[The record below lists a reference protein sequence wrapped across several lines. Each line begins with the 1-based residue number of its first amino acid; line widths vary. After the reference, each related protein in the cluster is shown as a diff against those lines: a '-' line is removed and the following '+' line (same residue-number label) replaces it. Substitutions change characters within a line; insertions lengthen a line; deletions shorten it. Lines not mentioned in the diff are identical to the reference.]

1 MKSAA
6 RMTEDLSDFVHRK
19 HKYALFCA
27 FDESYLLSLN
37 KFANDKTL
45 NIMKIRSILFATL
58 SVAVLASCGGKVAD
72 VTEITGTVVPEGIS
86 EVNVVVG
93 EAVDTL
99 VPVVDGKFTVTV
111 PADVTALGT
120 IAAGN
125 IGVNFISDGTP
136 LTVVLDQDVAVTSK
150 YPNISVQEKL
160 NAYNAEEQKF
170 MDEYMAKQRE
180 IMADSLLTQDEKSAQ
195 FEAYYDEFIEPYI
208 AHHVEAAKSNPD
220 NSISVFALSNLR
232 SQIDDAQMSELVNAV
247 IPAIQESKY
256 VSGMK
261 EALDAR
267 LNTAEGKPFVDF
279 TVNSVV
285 GMTRSIPPQPKYA
298 EVKFSDYVGKGKYI
312 LVDFWAPWCG
322 PCKREIPNLKAVYDK
337 YAGEKFDI
345 LSIAVWERQPVQVTI
360 DTAAELGMNWSHINN
375 AGSVP
380 TDIYGVEGIPHLM
393 LIGPDGT
400 ILKRG
405 FHGAEGINAAV
416 AEYLE

>member
-1 MKSAA
+1 
-6 RMTEDLSDFVHRK
+6 
-19 HKYALFCA
+19 
-27 FDESYLLSLN
+27 
-37 KFANDKTL
+37 
-45 NIMKIRSILFATL
+45 MKIRSVLFATL
-58 SVAVLASCGGKVAD
+58 SVAFLASCGGKVAG

-99 VPVVDGKFTVTV
+99 VPVVDGKFAVTV

-125 IGVNFISDGTP
+125 IGTNFISDGTP
-136 LTVVLDQDVAVTSK
+136 LTVVLDQDAAVTSK
-150 YPNISVQEKL
+150 YPKVSVQEKL
-160 NAYNAEEQKF
+160 NAYNAAEQGF

-180 IMADSLLTQDEKSAQ
+180 IFADSLLTQDEKSSQ
-195 FEAYYDEFIEPYI
+195 FEAYYDEFIEPYV
-208 AHHVEAAKSNPD
+208 AHHVEAAKANPD
-220 NSISVFALSNLR
+220 NFISVFALSNLR
-232 SQIDDAQMSELVNAV
+232 SQIDDAQMAELVNAV
-247 IPAIQESKY
+247 VPAIQESKY

-375 AGSVP
+375 AESIP

-416 AEYLE
+416 EEYLK

>member
-1 MKSAA
+1 
-6 RMTEDLSDFVHRK
+6 
-19 HKYALFCA
+19 
-27 FDESYLLSLN
+27 
-37 KFANDKTL
+37 
-45 NIMKIRSILFATL
+45 MKIRSILFAT
-58 SVAVLASCGGKVAD
+58 SVVAILASCGGKVSD
-72 VTEITGTVVPEGIS
+72 VTEISGTVLPEGIS
-86 EVNVVVG
+86 EVNVTVG
-93 EAVDTL
+93 EVVDTL
-99 VPVVDGKFTVTV
+99 VPVVDGKFSLTV
-111 PADVTALGT
+111 PADVTAL
-120 IAAGN
+120 ASVQAGN
-125 IGVNFISDGTP
+125 YGANFISDGTP
-136 LTVVLDQDVAVTSK
+136 LEVVLGEDTAVTSK
-150 YPNISVQEKL
+150 YADVSVQEKL
-160 NAYNAEEQKF
+160 NAYNAKEQAF

-180 IMADSLLTQDEKSAQ
+180 IFADTLLSQDEKNAK
-195 FEAYYDEFIEPYI
+195 FEAYYDEFIEPYVN
-208 AHHVEAAKSNPD
+208 HHVEAAKANPD
-220 NSISVFALSNLR
+220 NFISVFALSNLR
-232 SQIDDAQMSELVNAV
+232 SQIEDPQMAELVDALV
-247 IPAIQESKY
+247 PALQESRY

-261 EALDAR
+261 QALDAR

-298 EVKFSDYVGKGKYI
+298 EVKFSDYVGNGKYI

-405 FHGAEGINAAV
+405 FHGAEGIEAAV
-416 AEYLE
+416 AEYLK

>member
-1 MKSAA
+1 
-6 RMTEDLSDFVHRK
+6 
-19 HKYALFCA
+19 
-27 FDESYLLSLN
+27 
-37 KFANDKTL
+37 
-45 NIMKIRSILFATL
+45 MKIRSILFAT
-58 SVAVLASCGGKVAD
+58 SAVAILASCGGKVSD
-72 VTEITGTVVPEGIS
+72 VTEISGTVLPEGIS
-86 EVNVVVG
+86 EVNVTVG
-93 EAVDTL
+93 EVVDTL
-99 VPVVDGKFTVTV
+99 VPVVDGKFSLTV
-111 PADVTALGT
+111 PADVTAL
-120 IAAGN
+120 ASVQAGN
-125 IGVNFISDGTP
+125 YGANFISDGTP
-136 LTVVLDQDVAVTSK
+136 LEVVLGEDTAVTSK
-150 YPNISVQEKL
+150 YADVSVQEKL
-160 NAYNAEEQKF
+160 NAYNAKEQAF

-180 IMADSLLTQDEKSAQ
+180 IFADTLLSQEEKSAK
-195 FEAYYDEFIEPYI
+195 FEAYYDEFIEPYVN
-208 AHHVEAAKSNPD
+208 HHVEAAKANPD
-220 NSISVFALSNLR
+220 NFISVFALSNLR
-232 SQIDDAQMSELVNAV
+232 SQIEDPQMAELVDALV
-247 IPAIQESKY
+247 PALQESRY

-261 EALDAR
+261 QALDAR
-267 LNTAEGKPFVDF
+267 LNTAEGKPFIDF

-405 FHGAEGINAAV
+405 FHGAEGIEAAV
-416 AEYLE
+416 AEYLK

>member
-1 MKSAA
+1 
-6 RMTEDLSDFVHRK
+6 
-19 HKYALFCA
+19 
-27 FDESYLLSLN
+27 
-37 KFANDKTL
+37 
-45 NIMKIRSILFATL
+45 MKIRSILFAT
-58 SVAVLASCGGKVAD
+58 SVVAILASCGGKVSD
-72 VTEITGTVVPEGIS
+72 VTEISGTVLPEGIS
-86 EVNVVVG
+86 EVNVTVG
-93 EAVDTL
+93 EVVDTL
-99 VPVVDGKFTVTV
+99 VPVVDGKFSLTV
-111 PADVTALGT
+111 PADVTAL
-120 IAAGN
+120 ASVQAGN
-125 IGVNFISDGTP
+125 YGANFISDGTP
-136 LTVVLDQDVAVTSK
+136 LEVVLGEDTAVTSK
-150 YPNISVQEKL
+150 YADVSVQEKL
-160 NAYNAEEQKF
+160 NAYNAKEQAF
-170 MDEYMAKQRE
+170 MDEFMAKQRE
-180 IMADSLLTQDEKSAQ
+180 IFADTLLSQDEKNAK
-195 FEAYYDEFIEPYI
+195 FEAYYDEFIEPYVN
-208 AHHVEAAKSNPD
+208 HHVEAAKANPD
-220 NSISVFALSNLR
+220 NFISVFALSNLR
-232 SQIDDAQMSELVNAV
+232 SQIEDPQMAELVDALV
-247 IPAIQESKY
+247 PALQESRY

-261 EALDAR
+261 QALDAR

-405 FHGAEGINAAV
+405 FHGAEGIEAAV
-416 AEYLE
+416 AEYLK

>member
-1 MKSAA
+1 
-6 RMTEDLSDFVHRK
+6 
-19 HKYALFCA
+19 
-27 FDESYLLSLN
+27 
-37 KFANDKTL
+37 
-45 NIMKIRSILFATL
+45 MKIRSILFAT
-58 SVAVLASCGGKVAD
+58 SAVAILASCGGKVSD
-72 VTEITGTVVPEGIS
+72 VTEISGTVLPEGIS
-86 EVNVVVG
+86 EVNVTVG
-93 EAVDTL
+93 EVVDTL
-99 VPVVDGKFTVTV
+99 VPVVDGKFSLTV
-111 PADVTALGT
+111 PADVTAL
-120 IAAGN
+120 ASVQAGN
-125 IGVNFISDGTP
+125 YGANFISDGTP
-136 LTVVLDQDVAVTSK
+136 LEVVLGEDTAVTSK
-150 YPNISVQEKL
+150 YADVSVQEKL
-160 NAYNAEEQKF
+160 NAYNAKEQAF

-180 IMADSLLTQDEKSAQ
+180 IFADTLLSQEEKSAK
-195 FEAYYDEFIEPYI
+195 FEAYYDEFIEPYVN
-208 AHHVEAAKSNPD
+208 HHVEAAKANPD
-220 NSISVFALSNLR
+220 NFISVFALSNLR
-232 SQIDDAQMSELVNAV
+232 SQIEDPQMAELVDALV
-247 IPAIQESKY
+247 PALQESRY

-261 EALDAR
+261 QALDAR
-267 LNTAEGKPFVDF
+267 LNTAEGKPFIDF

-405 FHGAEGINAAV
+405 FHGAEGIESAV
-416 AEYLE
+416 AEYLK

>member
-1 MKSAA
+1 
-6 RMTEDLSDFVHRK
+6 
-19 HKYALFCA
+19 
-27 FDESYLLSLN
+27 
-37 KFANDKTL
+37 
-45 NIMKIRSILFATL
+45 MKIRSILFATL
-58 SVAVLASCGGKVAD
+58 SVAVLASCGGKVSD

-99 VPVVDGKFTVTV
+99 VPVVDGKFAVTV

-120 IAAGN
+120 VAAGN
-125 IGVNFISDGTP
+125 YGVNFISDGTP
-136 LTVVLDQDVAVTSK
+136 LSVVIDEETAVVSK
-150 YPNISVQEKL
+150 YPAVSVQEKL
-160 NAYNAEEQKF
+160 NAYNAAEKAF
-170 MDEYMAKQRE
+170 MEEYMAKQRE
-180 IMADSLLTQDEKSAQ
+180 IFADSVLTQEEKGAK
-195 FEAYYDEFIEPYI
+195 FEAYYDEFIKPYV
-208 AHHVEAAKSNPD
+208 AHHVEAAKANPD
-220 NSISVFALSNLR
+220 NFIAVYALSNLR
-232 SQIDDAQMSELVNAV
+232 SQIEDAEMAELVNAV
-247 IPAIQESKY
+247 APAIQESKY

-267 LNTAEGKPFVDF
+267 INTAEGKPFIDF

-337 YAGEKFDI
+337 YAGENFDI

-405 FHGAEGINAAV
+405 FHGAEGIEAAV
-416 AEYLE
+416 AEYLK

>member
-1 MKSAA
+1 
-6 RMTEDLSDFVHRK
+6 
-19 HKYALFCA
+19 
-27 FDESYLLSLN
+27 
-37 KFANDKTL
+37 
-45 NIMKIRSILFATL
+45 MKIRSILFAT
-58 SVAVLASCGGKVAD
+58 SVVAILASCGGKVSD
-72 VTEITGTVVPEGIS
+72 VTEISGTVLPEGIS
-86 EVNVVVG
+86 EVNVTVG
-93 EAVDTL
+93 EVVDTL
-99 VPVVDGKFTVTV
+99 VPVVDGKFSLTV
-111 PADVTALGT
+111 PADVTAL
-120 IAAGN
+120 ASVQAGN
-125 IGVNFISDGTP
+125 YGANFISDGTP
-136 LTVVLDQDVAVTSK
+136 LEVVLGEDTAVTSK
-150 YPNISVQEKL
+150 YTDVSVQEKL
-160 NAYNAEEQKF
+160 NAYNAKEQAF

-180 IMADSLLTQDEKSAQ
+180 IFADTLLSQDEKNAK
-195 FEAYYDEFIEPYI
+195 FEAYYDEFIEPYVN
-208 AHHVEAAKSNPD
+208 HHVEAAKANPD
-220 NSISVFALSNLR
+220 NFISVFALSNLR
-232 SQIDDAQMSELVNAV
+232 SQIEDPQMAELVDALV
-247 IPAIQESKY
+247 PALQESRY

-261 EALDAR
+261 QALDAR

-405 FHGAEGINAAV
+405 FHGAEGIQAAV
-416 AEYLE
+416 AEYLK